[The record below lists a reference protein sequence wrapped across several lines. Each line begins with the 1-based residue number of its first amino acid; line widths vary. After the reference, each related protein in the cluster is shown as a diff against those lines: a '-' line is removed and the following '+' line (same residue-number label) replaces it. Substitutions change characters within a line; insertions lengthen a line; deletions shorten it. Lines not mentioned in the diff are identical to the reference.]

1 MASPDRDEFSYAN
14 TELTTSN
21 QSLTG
26 GKKTIGR
33 YEVIRLLGRGAFG
46 TVKLAVDP
54 LNGTQVRLNSLFYR
68 KFSKP

>member
-1 MASPDRDEFSYAN
+1 MSSPKREADVYPN
-14 TELTTSN
+14 TGELKTSN

-33 YEVIRLLGRGAFG
+33 YEVIRVLGRGAFG

-54 LNGTQVRLNSLFYR
+54 RSGTQVRVM
-68 KFSKP
+68 